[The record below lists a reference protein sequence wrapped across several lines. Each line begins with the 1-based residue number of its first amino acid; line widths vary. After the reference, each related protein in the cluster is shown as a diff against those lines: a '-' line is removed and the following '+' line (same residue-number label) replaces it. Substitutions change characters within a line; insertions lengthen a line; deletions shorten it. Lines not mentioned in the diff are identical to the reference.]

1 MAGALGGPDG
11 INSLAVFPSTPWK
24 TGFHFQ
30 STRDR
35 GIVESVT
42 SEPSGVAICRYG
54 LGTGA
59 YPSLLLHTGTSGL
72 LAVLQLGVWFIGP
85 DCFWKRT
92 RLLRRRPRYPLGE
105 DGSPSDAS
113 S

>member
-1 MAGALGGPDG
+1 LAGVLGRPDG
-11 INSLAVFPSTPWK
+11 INSLAVFPSTLWK
-24 TGFHFQ
+24 RAFI
-30 STRDR
+30 SPRDR

>member
-1 MAGALGGPDG
+1 MSQLRA
-11 INSLAVFPSTPWK
+11 S
-24 TGFHFQ
+24 H
-30 STRDR
+30 R
-35 GIVESVT
+35 
-42 SEPSGVAICRYG
+42 VAICWYG

-92 RLLRRRPRYPLGE
+92 HLLRRRPRYPLGE

>member
-1 MAGALGGPDG
+1 MAGVLGAPDG

-24 TGFHFQ
+24 TGFHFKV
-30 STRDR
+30 REIEE
-35 GIVESVT
+35 IVESVT

-72 LAVLQLGVWFIGP
+72 LAVLQLDVWFIGP
-85 DCFWKRT
+85 DCFWKCT
-92 RLLRRRPRYPLGE
+92 HLLRRRPRYPLGE

>member
-1 MAGALGGPDG
+1 MENGL
-11 INSLAVFPSTPWK
+11 S
-24 TGFHFQ
+24 FH

-42 SEPSGVAICRYG
+42 SSPSGAAICQYVP
-54 LGTGA
+54 GTGTHPA
-59 YPSLLLHTGTSGL
+59 FLLPAGTSGL
-72 LAVLQLGVWFIGP
+72 LAVLQLGVWSIGT

-92 RLLRRRPRYPLGE
+92 RLLRRKPRYPLGE
-105 DGSPSDAS
+105 DGGTSDAS